1 MGWARKGYPKAVK
14 SLIFN
19 AINHVCTCMDRI
31 EQKYRQKCA
40 HKSFKNAKIGVGG
53 AGRGRGMEWT
63 REGVESL
70 GKQYQWIYNGRGGCW

>member
-40 HKSFKNAKIGVGG
+40 HKSFKKCENGG
-53 AGRGRGMEWT
+53 GGGRQGQGDGMD
-63 REGVESL
+63 
-70 GKQYQWIYNGRGGCW
+70 QGGGIKPW